1 MNDDVDEIR
10 SKRLADLQKK
20 YLAQQKKE
28 LQKQI
33 QLQQQ
38 IELLESIAKQ
48 FMTKEAISR
57 YGNLKA
63 AHPDKA
69 IQAIAIIAQAVES
82 GQLKAKLDDESFK
95 KLLQQL
101 TPEKKEFRFMRK

>member
-1 MNDDVDEIR
+1 MNGIEDIR
-10 SKRLADLQKK
+10 RKKLDDLQKK
-20 YLAQQKKE
+20 YMAEQRKE
-28 LQKQI
+28 LKKQI

-38 IELLESIAKQ
+38 IELLETIAKQ

-63 AHPDKA
+63 AHPEKA

-82 GQLKAKLDDESFK
+82 GQLKEKLNDEGFK

-101 TPEKKEFRFMRK
+101 TPEKREFKFNRR

>member
-1 MNDDVDEIR
+1 MNDIEDI
-10 SKRLADLQKK
+10 KRKKLEDLQKR
-20 YLAQQKKE
+20 YLAEQRKE
-28 LQKQI
+28 LKKQI

-38 IELLESIAKQ
+38 IELLETVAKQ

-82 GQLKAKLDDESFK
+82 G
-95 KLLQQL
+95 
-101 TPEKKEFRFMRK
+101 

>member
-1 MNDDVDEIR
+1 MSEIDDIR
-10 SKRLADLQKK
+10 NKKIEELQKK
-20 YLAQQKKE
+20 YISQQKKE
-28 LQKQI
+28 LKKQI

-38 IELLESIAKQ
+38 IELLETVAKQ
-48 FMTKEAISR
+48 FMTSDAISR

-82 GQLKAKLDDESFK
+82 GQLKGKLDDEGFK
-95 KLLQQL
+95 KLLLQL
-101 TPEKKEFRFMRK
+101 TPEKREFKLTRK

>member
-1 MNDDVDEIR
+1 MNDLEDVR
-10 SKRLADLQKK
+10 KRKLEELQKK
-20 YLAQQKKE
+20 YMAQQQKE
-28 LQKQI
+28 LKKQI

-38 IELLESIAKQ
+38 IELLEAVAKQ

-69 IQAIAIIAQAVES
+69 IQAIAVIAQAVDS
-82 GQLKAKLDDESFK
+82 GQLTKKLDDENFK
-95 KLLQQL
+95 LLLQQL
-101 TPEKKEFRFMRK
+101 TPEKKEFRFNRK